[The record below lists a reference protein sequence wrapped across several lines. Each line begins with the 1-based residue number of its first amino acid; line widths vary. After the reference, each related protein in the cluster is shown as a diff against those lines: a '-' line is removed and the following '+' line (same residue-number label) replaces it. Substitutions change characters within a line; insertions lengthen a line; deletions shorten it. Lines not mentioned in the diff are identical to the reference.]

1 MPRAAIARPRAALR
15 GARDSAP
22 QGNVVKVYT
31 LDSEQE
37 KASAEKATA
46 EKPAAEKPAAEK
58 PAVEKAAAE
67 KPAAEEAEEAEVEG
81 RTPEANANACP
92 GCRCIVL

>member
-1 MPRAAIARPRAALR
+1 MTTSFSTAMTSIWKRRAAHHAHAMPRAAIARPRAALR

-37 KASAEKATA
+37 KASAEK
-46 EKPAAEKPAAEK
+46 
-58 PAVEKAAAE
+58 
-67 KPAAEEAEEAEVEG
+67 PAAEEAEEAEVEG